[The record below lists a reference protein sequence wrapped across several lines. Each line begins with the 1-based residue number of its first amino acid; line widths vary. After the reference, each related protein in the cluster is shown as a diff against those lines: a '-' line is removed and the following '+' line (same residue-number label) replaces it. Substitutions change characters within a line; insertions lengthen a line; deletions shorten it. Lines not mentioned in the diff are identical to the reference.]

1 MILIFSII
9 LMCSYL
15 YSVFSSFRV
24 LKNIYF
30 KELLSLVASK
40 YGICNIKNNTQEL
53 NYVQCSIIA
62 PLEKALWTRWNIPS
76 QFIAPMKKSWFYE
89 RLFFEVIVMVKDK
102 KIRYKRYD
110 VNQNQFQA
118 LHEMDKSNVTSS
130 FRGIWNG
137 LYFFFATFCFSVSL
151 SIGKRSTL
159 AKIQGDCS
167 IYGPVNTDEYLFVAN
182 KV

>member
-1 MILIFSII
+1 
-9 LMCSYL
+9 MCSYL

-76 QFIAPMKKSWFYE
+76 QFIAPMKKPWFYE

-137 LYFFFATFCFSVSL
+137 LYFFLLLFAFRYHCQLVKGQLQQKSRGTAVFTGL
-151 SIGKRSTL
+151 
-159 AKIQGDCS
+159 
-167 IYGPVNTDEYLFVAN
+167 
-182 KV
+182 